1 MIPSTGGGAKVLVRR
16 WRRGVGR
23 AIRSRQLSGRI
34 VYAASNKR
42 IRLLFLDRADHVVG
56 CGREGIDPGTSDA
69 NRTAIIV
76 LENDWLGHE
85 SDASTLNRI
94 LAEDF
99 VHPCRKES
107 S

>member
-1 MIPSTGGGAKVLVRR
+1 MLPQISASGFCFSIVLITLLVAAAK
-16 WRRGVGR
+16 
-23 AIRSRQLSGRI
+23 
-34 VYAASNKR
+34 AS
-42 IRLLFLDRADHVVG
+42 
-56 CGREGIDPGTSDA
+56 DPGTSDA